1 MTRMNKESYMKLK
14 KRLRLKTN
22 VKITILEILCL
33 ISIMVLYM
41 LSTIVD
47 SMSVR
52 AILWVCIVF
61 VLPSIA
67 LVFELY
73 KED

>member
-1 MTRMNKESYMKLK
+1 MNKEEFIK

-33 ISIMVLYM
+33 ISIIALYM

-67 LVFELY
+67 LVFEVY
-73 KED
+73 RED

>member
-1 MTRMNKESYMKLK
+1 MKRYKLK
-14 KRLRLKTN
+14 KN

-33 ISIMVLYM
+33 ISIVLLYM
-41 LSTIVD
+41 LATIVD
-47 SMSVR
+47 SMSIR
-52 AILWVCIVF
+52 AILWICIVF

-73 KED
+73 KEG

>member
-1 MTRMNKESYMKLK
+1 MKKYKLK
-14 KRLRLKTN
+14 KN

-33 ISIMVLYM
+33 VSIIALYI

-52 AILWVCIVF
+52 AFLWVCIIF

-67 LVFELY
+67 LVFEVY
-73 KED
+73 KKG

>member
-1 MTRMNKESYMKLK
+1 MKLK
-14 KRLRLKTN
+14 KRLRLKKN
-22 VKITILEILCL
+22 IKITILEILCL
-33 ISIMVLYM
+33 ISIMALYM
-41 LSTIVD
+41 LSTISD

-73 KED
+73 RED

>member
-1 MTRMNKESYMKLK
+1 MKKYKLK
-14 KRLRLKTN
+14 KN

-33 ISIMVLYM
+33 ISIIALYM

-47 SMSVR
+47 SMVVR

-61 VLPSIA
+61 VIPGIA
-67 LVFELY
+67 LIFELY
-73 KED
+73 KEG

>member
-1 MTRMNKESYMKLK
+1 MKRYKLK
-14 KRLRLKTN
+14 KN

-33 ISIMVLYM
+33 VSIIALYM

-52 AILWVCIVF
+52 AILWVCIIF
-61 VLPSIA
+61 VLPSIV

-73 KED
+73 KEG

>member
-1 MTRMNKESYMKLK
+1 MKRYKLK
-14 KRLRLKTN
+14 KN

-33 ISIMVLYM
+33 VSIIVLYM
-41 LSTIVD
+41 LSTIVN

-73 KED
+73 KEG

>member
-1 MTRMNKESYMKLK
+1 MKKYRLK
-14 KRLRLKTN
+14 KN

-33 ISIMVLYM
+33 VSIIALYM
-41 LSTIVD
+41 LSIID

-52 AILWVCIVF
+52 AILWVCIIF

-73 KED
+73 KEG

>member
-1 MTRMNKESYMKLK
+1 MKRYKLK
-14 KRLRLKTN
+14 RN

-33 ISIMVLYM
+33 ISIVVLYM

-52 AILWVCIVF
+52 AILWVCIIF

-73 KED
+73 KEGQND

>member
-1 MTRMNKESYMKLK
+1 MKLK

-33 ISIMVLYM
+33 ISIIALYM

-47 SMSVR
+47 SMVVR
-52 AILWVCIVF
+52 AILWVCIIF

-73 KED
+73 KEG

>member
-1 MTRMNKESYMKLK
+1 MKKYKLK
-14 KRLRLKTN
+14 KN

-33 ISIMVLYM
+33 ISIVVLYM
-41 LSTIVD
+41 LATIVD

-73 KED
+73 KEG

>member
-1 MTRMNKESYMKLK
+1 MNKEEFIK
-14 KRLRLKTN
+14 KRLRLKKN
-22 VKITILEILCL
+22 IKITILEILCL
-33 ISIMVLYM
+33 ISIMALYM

>member
-1 MTRMNKESYMKLK
+1 MKKYKLK
-14 KRLRLKTN
+14 KN

-33 ISIMVLYM
+33 ISIVVLYM

-52 AILWVCIVF
+52 AILWVCIIF

-73 KED
+73 KEC

>member
-1 MTRMNKESYMKLK
+1 MKRYKLK
-14 KRLRLKTN
+14 KN

-33 ISIMVLYM
+33 ISIIVLYM

-52 AILWVCIVF
+52 AILWLCIIF
-61 VLPSIA
+61 ILPSIA

-73 KED
+73 KEG

>member
-1 MTRMNKESYMKLK
+1 VKRYKLK
-14 KRLRLKTN
+14 KN

-33 ISIMVLYM
+33 ISIIALYM

-52 AILWVCIVF
+52 AFLWVCIVF
-61 VLPSIA
+61 VIPGIA
-67 LVFELY
+67 LIFELY
-73 KED
+73 KEG